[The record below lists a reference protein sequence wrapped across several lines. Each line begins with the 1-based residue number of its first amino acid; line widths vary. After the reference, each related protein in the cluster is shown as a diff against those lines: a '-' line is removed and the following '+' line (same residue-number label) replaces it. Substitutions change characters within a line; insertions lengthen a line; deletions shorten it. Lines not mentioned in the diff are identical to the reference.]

1 MATIFFSQNILLYNL
16 NFSRNT
22 RSIEKTMTNTLE
34 VTINQLRSH
43 AYGLLA
49 ASMDYPDQELQSL
62 ISSGQLAEKYKE
74 TLCAI
79 HPKLEEEID
88 WRQLGVNDSEEDLQ
102 VEYTR
107 LFDAG
112 AAGPL
117 CPIHGGVYLD
127 ERMQTLEEM
136 VRFYNHFGLTAG
148 EDFEEL
154 PDHITTQL
162 EFMHFLC
169 NGEDELQ
176 GEKEEVGSYQRAQRD
191 FLNRHLG
198 KWIPQLEEQA
208 IENKAQ
214 PFYLTLVSLLARFI
228 KAEQDTANDK
238 LGYIAVN

>member
-1 MATIFFSQNILLYNL
+1 
-16 NFSRNT
+16 
-22 RSIEKTMTNTLE
+22 MTNTPE
-34 VTINQLRSH
+34 ASINQLRSH

-49 ASMDYPDQELQSL
+49 ATMDYPDQEFQSL
-62 ISSGQLAEKYKE
+62 ISSGQLVDKCKE

-79 HPKLEEEID
+79 YPKLEEDIN
-88 WRQLGVNDSEEDLQ
+88 WPLLGVDDSEEDLQ
-102 VEYTR
+102 VEYCR

-112 AAGPL
+112 AAGPP
-117 CPIHGGVYLD
+117 CPLNGGVYLD

-148 EDFEEL
+148 ENFEEL

-169 NGEDELQ
+169 NAENEFQ
-176 GEKEEVGSYQRAQRD
+176 GEKEETGSYQRAQRD

-214 PFYLTLVSLLARFI
+214 PFYQSLVSLLARFI
-228 KAEQDTANDK
+228 KAEQDAANDK
-238 LGYIAVN
+238 LGFIAVN